1 MLDTQYVEWYNININ
16 LFLEVFMTKGNVK
29 ALIYDLLSL
38 IDNAKSESCEEI
50 EQRLNN
56 GKLVSYL
63 LDTYNMPCFSKVNTR
78 EVSDLLKEKAGC
90 NETNYGN
97 CCYK

>member
-38 IDNAKSESCEEI
+38 IDNAKS
-50 EQRLNN
+50 
-56 GKLVSYL
+56 
-63 LDTYNMPCFSKVNTR
+63 
-78 EVSDLLKEKAGC
+78 
-90 NETNYGN
+90 
-97 CCYK
+97 